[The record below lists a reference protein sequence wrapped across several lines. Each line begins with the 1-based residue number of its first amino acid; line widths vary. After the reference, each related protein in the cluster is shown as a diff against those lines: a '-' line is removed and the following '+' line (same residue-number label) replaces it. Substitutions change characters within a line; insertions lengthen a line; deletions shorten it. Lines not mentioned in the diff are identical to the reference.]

1 MLDTRGGTAQA
12 LPSNPGFSAMTEFY
26 PSEANALG
34 FMNIEQILTEAEGL
48 MGTFGG
54 MAGAAAADT
63 SSGTYKVM
71 QALKNAPRLGFYS
84 DAEEGGAFGHFLLE
98 VR

>member
-1 MLDTRGGTAQA
+1 
-12 LPSNPGFSAMTEFY
+12 
-26 PSEANALG
+26 
-34 FMNIEQILTEAEGL
+34 
-48 MGTFGG
+48 